1 MSILHLHLL
10 LNHFPIVGA
19 VLASLLLG
27 VALVR
32 RSDELAKVSFALLA
46 LLGVTSIVVFLT
58 GEPAEEAIEDLAGF
72 SHAIVERHEQAALLA
87 TIAMSF
93 LGAVSVVLLLAL
105 LKRAVPRTY
114 TVAVLVAAISTTAV
128 MGWTGYLGGQVRHS
142 EVRPV
147 AESSD
152 GS

>member
-58 GEPAEEAIEDLAGF
+58 GEPAEEAIEEIAGF
-72 SHAIVERHEQAALLA
+72 SHSIVERHEQVALLA
-87 TIAMSF
+87 TIAMAF

-114 TVAVLVAAISTTAV
+114 TIAVLVGAIVATGA
-128 MGWTGYLGGQVRHS
+128 MGWTGYLGGQVRHT

-147 AESSD
+147 AESPDRS
-152 GS
+152 